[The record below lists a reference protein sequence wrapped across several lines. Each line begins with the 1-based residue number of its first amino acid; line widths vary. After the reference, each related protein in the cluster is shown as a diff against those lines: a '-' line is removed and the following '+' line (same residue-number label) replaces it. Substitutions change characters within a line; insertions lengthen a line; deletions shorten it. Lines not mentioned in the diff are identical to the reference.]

1 MPLSPRHQYHAVIIF
16 ETKLNFDPNGCL
28 ARDDLIFYIK
38 DLIKLGV
45 KPSVT
50 APTKNEAAGG
60 ARDTPLIKPLIQV
73 DLFTFQNFAK
83 FFAKIREK
91 FQRKCR
97 ERNQF

>member
-1 MPLSPRHQYHAVIIF
+1 MI
-16 ETKLNFDPNGCL
+16 

-73 DLFTFQNFAK
+73 DLFTFENFTK
-83 FFAKIREK
+83 FSQKFEKKI
-91 FQRKCR
+91 
-97 ERNQF
+97 